1 MDCRKPFS
9 LNLVSLQK
17 GNMHG
22 FFSGQQSVF
31 LGCRERPGGQGK
43 QDNQWQGFWQAGL
56 HRKFEK
62 TASYTLIPTK
72 RELSIL
78 QDGGTWKAAARKE
91 PLQGGNL
98 SHRCVPGILP
108 SCLRLLHLARTQSQK
123 LDSTSSL
130 TGAKPSCGN
139 KKLQVDFLSS
149 FEQLGGLAGKIK
161 LAK

>member
-1 MDCRKPFS
+1 M
-9 LNLVSLQK
+9 
-17 GNMHG
+17 
-22 FFSGQQSVF
+22 
-31 LGCRERPGGQGK
+31 
-43 QDNQWQGFWQAGL
+43 
-56 HRKFEK
+56 
-62 TASYTLIPTK
+62 
-72 RELSIL
+72 
-78 QDGGTWKAAARKE
+78 QDGGTRKAAARKE

-130 TGAKPSCGN
+130 TGAKARLLEQ